1 MMKNNSRVYYI
12 GKALFYFFLILILG
26 NLFYNCSSEDEGPV
40 PLTTESSGNG
50 EKERYTYV
58 YQLKA
63 DNYNMPI
70 EGSIS
75 PEYDDSP
82 EGKDIGNLVDGDWTS
97 SFYTPNKSVSIIWKG
112 KEPVTVR
119 YYSIMAAGNKE
130 GNAPGAW
137 SLYGSNDNV
146 KWTEL
151 DNRVRQTFGKAEKKL
166 LALNNNEAYQY
177 YKLTIHYNQGGKGL
191 EILEWV
197 LQAKRTIDIPSLI
210 NFPVGST
217 PKEIGKRLGH
227 LFAKGKHNGKTLGY
241 AETFTWNGALKY
253 AEVTKDNEL
262 MSPLKAGFESFFSID
277 KNFLPVMNHVDRNMF
292 GSLPLTLYLITK
304 DERYREMGM
313 PYADTQ
319 WEIPENAKT
328 QEKEW
333 DAKGY
338 SWQTRLWIDDMYMIT
353 IIQMHAYRATG
364 DMKYVERAAKE
375 MAMYLDELQR
385 SNGLFYHAP
394 DVPYFWGRGNGWMAA
409 GMAEVLRFLPE
420 SSPYY
425 SRIIQGFQSMMAS
438 LKNYQ
443 TEEGMW
449 RQLIDKPDCWIET
462 SGSAMFAYAFIMGV
476 KYGWLSVK
484 EYGEAARRAWLAM
497 ITYIN
502 SDGKVR
508 EVCVGT
514 NKKNDMQYYY
524 DRARNTGD
532 YHGQAPY
539 LWCTVAL
546 LEE

>member
-1 MMKNNSRVYYI
+1 MKNIRFNLLLGI
-12 GKALFYFFLILILG
+12 GILALGSLL
-26 NLFYNCSSEDEGPV
+26 YNCSSEDEEPV
-40 PLTTESSGNG
+40 SSSQENTEND

-58 YQLKA
+58 HLLKA
-63 DNYNMPI
+63 DNYNMPT

-82 EGKDIGNLVDGDWTS
+82 EGKDISKLVDGDWAT
-97 SFYTPNKSVSIIWKG
+97 SFYTPNNTVSIIWEG
-112 KEPVTVR
+112 KEPVIVR
-119 YYSIMAAGNKE
+119 YYSIMATGDKE
-130 GNAPGAW
+130 GNSPAAW

-166 LALNNNEAYQY
+166 LALANEAVYQY
-177 YKLTIHYNQGGKGL
+177 YKLTIHRNQGGEGV
-191 EILEWV
+191 EILEWM
-197 LQAKRTIDIPSLI
+197 LQTKRTIDTPLLI
-210 NFPVGST
+210 NFPAGSA
-217 PKEIGKRLGH
+217 PKEIGKRLGN

-353 IIQMHAYRATG
+353 IIQTQAYKVTG
-364 DMKYVERAAKE
+364 DLKYLNRAAKE
-375 MAMYLDELQR
+375 MVLYLDELQR
-385 SNGLFYHAP
+385 PNGLFYHAP
-394 DVPYFWGRGNGWMAA
+394 DVPFYWGRGNGWMAA
-409 GMAEVLRFLPE
+409 GMTELLRYLPKDNKDRL
-420 SSPYY
+420 
-425 SRIIQGFQSMMAS
+425 RILKGYQKMMKS
-438 LKNYQ
+438 LKKYQ
-443 TEEGMW
+443 TSDGLW
-449 RQLIDKPDCWIET
+449 NQLIDQPDCWAET
-462 SGSAMFAYAFIMGV
+462 SGSAMFTFAFIAGV
-476 KYGWLSVK
+476 KQGWLKAK
-484 EYGEAARRAWLAM
+484 EYGPAARKAWMAL
-497 ITYIN
+497 IPYIN
-502 SDGKVR
+502 EKNDVR

-514 NKKNDMQYYY
+514 NKKNSKQYYY
-524 DRARNTGD
+524 DRPRHTGD

-539 LWCTVAL
+539 LWCVVAL
-546 LEE
+546 LEQ

>member
-1 MMKNNSRVYYI
+1 MKNNSRVYYT
-12 GKALFYFFLILILG
+12 GKILFYLFLVLILG
-26 NLFYNCSSEDEGPV
+26 NLFYNCSNEDGESV
-40 PLTTESSGNG
+40 PTIQESLGNG
-50 EKERYTYV
+50 GKEKYTYV
-58 YQLKA
+58 YQLNT

-82 EGKDIGNLVDGDWTS
+82 EGKNIGNLVDGDWTS

-119 YYSIMAAGNKE
+119 YYSIMATGNKE

-146 KWTEL
+146 EWTEL

-166 LALNNNEAYQY
+166 LALSNNEAYQY

-364 DMKYVERAAKE
+364 DMKYDERAAKE

-476 KYGWLSVK
+476 KYGWLTVK